1 VGAYL
6 IDRVSSIDRSKRIDE
21 GTGLGC
27 RVLRDR
33 AGCDASPV
41 SSTWQIREPGL
52 VWEGSIES
60 IPPHIGDVRPVFL
73 RDAVAMGHR
82 LQAQVHQLAAVGE
95 VMEDVRHINVSLMI
109 EVGKFSGEKRVDDVA
124 VLPLHP

>member
-1 VGAYL
+1 MSVISGRYFSGNTVPM
-6 IDRVSSIDRSKRIDE
+6 R
-21 GTGLGC
+21 
-27 RVLRDR
+27 
-33 AGCDASPV
+33 
-41 SSTWQIREPGL
+41 
-52 VWEGSIES
+52 
-60 IPPHIGDVRPVFL
+60 
-73 RDAVAMGHR
+73 HR